1 MAVHSRLMTPGPLLV
16 WSGQERLA
24 TISTNAGSW
33 NHGPGV
39 LGKGSP
45 DEGGELK
52 HIFDENPMTFW
63 HSHHSFVNKPKI
75 LKIEFKVWYN
85 NFQFLIMKWTITICR
100 ILETHRTRSR
110 WFGISDFQNLYFK
123 YFRNQSTSI
132 WLLFEKEW
140 EVIHR
145 GIVRNDILT
154 FALSWMEIQRMNC
167 AQIHQTVSIT
177 TLQIISRGASQQKTS
192 ELLSWFFEITRT
204 LTYTT

>member
-75 LKIEFKVWYN
+75 LKIEFKVSRMANSRRFWHRLSRKQLVEKT
-85 NFQFLIMKWTITICR
+85 FRKSSTILIF
-100 ILETHRTRSR
+100 E
-110 WFGISDFQNLYFK
+110 
-123 YFRNQSTSI
+123 NQE
-132 WLLFEKEW
+132 F
-140 EVIHR
+140 
-145 GIVRNDILT
+145 
-154 FALSWMEIQRMNC
+154 
-167 AQIHQTVSIT
+167 
-177 TLQIISRGASQQKTS
+177 
-192 ELLSWFFEITRT
+192 
-204 LTYTT
+204 